1 VTTSWSSSDSP
12 HAQTANA
19 FQELL
24 NRAEASSRDRQ
35 WSDAAALWSK
45 VVESNP
51 VVASYWNQLGIARY
65 NNKDHRG
72 AIQAYQQAMDLGF
85 LPATMAY
92 NMAECYGALGD
103 KQQALRWLERSLAL
117 GYTRPQRALKDE
129 DLKLLWDEP
138 RFKTAL
144 GADDVSGLSRVEGWR
159 YDLDFFVRE
168 LKRMHP
174 NPYRQISRES
184 FDAYVSKLR
193 NDVPKLN
200 DEQVAAGMM
209 QLAAHAGDGHT
220 YLRPRFLTER
230 GELGIPINYYSFVE
244 GVFVIAAAT
253 KYQDLLGAEVLRVG
267 THAVDEVITRSAP
280 VFSRDNAMALRLDVV
295 TALRSPQLLYGLGLI
310 PEADRMLLTVRDR
323 EGRERSLMVMAEPK
337 GPMAGVSLLAATPEP
352 LPISM
357 QPRSGIYWF
366 EYLPQDKVV
375 YFRLNQIRNDEKEP
389 LPQFCERLFTF
400 INEHDVDKL
409 VIDLSS
415 NQGGDGRLNP
425 PLVQAVMRNN
435 KVNQTGK
442 LFVIIGRLTFSAAM
456 DLSIQLERDTKAIF
470 AGEPTGARVN
480 SIGETNPITL
490 PYSKMAGSIA
500 SMGGGASFDT
510 RTWIAPRLYTPP
522 SISAY
527 RAKRDPALEA
537 ILAYG
542 RER

>member
-1 VTTSWSSSDSP
+1 
-12 HAQTANA
+12 
-19 FQELL
+19 
-24 NRAEASSRDRQ
+24 
-35 WSDAAALWSK
+35 
-45 VVESNP
+45 

-85 LPATMAY
+85 MPAIMAY
-92 NMAECYGALGD
+92 NVSGCYGALGD
-103 KQQALRWLERSLAL
+103 KEQALRWLERSLAL
-117 GYTRPQRALKDE
+117 GYTRPQRALKNE

-144 GADDVSGLSRVEGWR
+144 GADDVSRLSRVEGWR

-174 NPYRQISRES
+174 NPYRQISRDR
-184 FDAYVSKLR
+184 FDAYVSTLR
-193 NDVPKLN
+193 NDVPKLS
-200 DEQVAAGMM
+200 DEQVAARMM
-209 QLAAHAGDGHT
+209 QLAAYAGDGHT

-230 GELGIPINYYSFVE
+230 GEVGIPINYYSFVE

-253 KYQDLLGAEVLRVG
+253 KYQDLLGAQVLRVG
-267 THAVDEVITRSAP
+267 THSVDEVITVSAP
-280 VFSRDNAMALRLDVV
+280 VFSRDNAMYLKLDVV

-310 PEADRMLLTVRDR
+310 PDKDRMLLTVRDR
-323 EGRERSLMVMAEPK
+323 EGKERTLTVMGEPK

-366 EYLPQDKVV
+366 EYLPKDKVV
-375 YFRLNQIRNDEKEP
+375 YFRHNQIRNDEKEP
-389 LPQFCERLFTF
+389 LLQFCERLFTF

-409 VIDLSS
+409 VIDLST
-415 NQGGDGRLNP
+415 NEGGDGRLNS
-425 PLVQAVMRNN
+425 PLVQAVMRNS
-435 KVNQTGK
+435 KINQTGK

-470 AGEPTGARVN
+470 VGEPTGGSLN
-480 SIGETNPITL
+480 SIGEMNPVTL

-500 SMGGGASFDT
+500 SMGGGASVDT
-510 RTWIAPRLYTPP
+510 RTWIAPRLYAPP
-522 SISAY
+522 SIAAY
-527 RAKRDPALEA
+527 LAKRDPALDA